1 MDSDLKELR
10 DTLFE
15 CANAVDEI
23 IKLSERESDGEKI
36 TDEEKE
42 TAQGK
47 MIMKFLKMQQLST
60 KM

>member
-1 MDSDLKELR
+1 MDGLKELR
-10 DTLFE
+10 DTLNE

-23 IKLSERESDGEKI
+23 IKLSERESSGERI

-42 TAQGK
+42 SAQGK
-47 MIMKFLKMQQLST
+47 MIMKFIKMQQLSE